1 MNTGIISS
9 RYARALCKYIALTGN
24 GRKVYEQALE
34 LEKCIMQIDALRV
47 VVYNPKTVPDKVK
60 MQLFT
65 TAVGGKLE
73 KEMAGFLNLV
83 MENRRTHFLPIIL
96 RIFIVEYRKEHNIH
110 VGKLTM
116 AVPSK
121 EFEKKL
127 IEEAKAKMGGEV
139 SLETEIDPSIIGGF
153 VYEME
158 NRRLD
163 ASVVSRIMSL
173 KRQYIEKNR
182 RIV

>member
-9 RYARALCKYIALTGN
+9 RYARALCKFVALTGN
-24 GRKVYEQALE
+24 GRKVYEQALA
-34 LEKCIMQIDALRV
+34 LEKCIMQVEALKAV
-47 VVYNPKTVPDKVK
+47 VNNPKAVPDKV
-60 MQLFT
+60 MMRLFT
-65 TAVGGKLE
+65 TAVGGRLE
-73 KEMAGFLNLV
+73 SEMSRFLNLV
-83 MENRRTHFLPIIL
+83 MENRRTHFLPVIL
-96 RIFIVEYRKEHNIH
+96 RIFIMEYRRENNIH
-110 VGKLTM
+110 VGKLTL
-116 AVPSK
+116 AVSSE

-127 IEEAKAKMGGEV
+127 VEDVRRKMGGEV
-139 SLETEIDPSIIGGF
+139 SVETEIDPSIIGGF
-153 VYEME
+153 IYEME